1 MAGISGEWHFELSL
15 GMGGISTDRDVE
27 SHFAPRMTR
36 AEEQKP
42 PTVCRPL
49 RESWEPGTQGE
60 VFSKEVLSS
69 FQF

>member
-15 GMGGISTDRDVE
+15 GMGGISTGRDVE

-36 AEEQKP
+36 AEQKA

-49 RESWEPGTQGE
+49 RESWEPEAQGGE

-69 FQF
+69 FPF